1 MFRTNLKITTM
12 KKYIPVLI
20 LSITIAILF
29 TYSKISDYINKPE
42 NTIALTDNIITI
54 KNNQTLPLSLKHN
67 NELKLVNGEGKFIL
81 DKKNDEQ
88 QTFSF
93 RNNDSKQV
101 FIKLTS
107 INNTANLRIN
117 QIISP
122 TNKSDGP
129 FDRDLVYHLSEKGLY
144 QIKIGENLMQG
155 DPFRGKY
162 TLKLQLK

>member
-1 MFRTNLKITTM
+1 MFIVSPKITTM

-29 TYSKISDYINKPE
+29 TYCKITNRADKQE
-42 NTIALTDNIITI
+42 NTIAVTDNISATQ
-54 KNNQTLPLSLKHN
+54 NNATLPLSLKN
-67 NELKLVNGEGKFIL
+67 NTELKLVNGKGEFLL
-81 DKKNDEQ
+81 DKNTKEQ
-88 QTFSF
+88 QTYSF
-93 RNNDSKQV
+93 RNDNSKEV
-101 FIKLTS
+101 FIEL
-107 INNTANLRIN
+107 IPANDTANLRIN

-129 FDRDLVYHLSEKGLY
+129 FGRDLVYNLSEKGVY

>member
-1 MFRTNLKITTM
+1 M

-29 TYSKISDYINKPE
+29 TYCKISDYINKTE

>member
-1 MFRTNLKITTM
+1 M

-42 NTIALTDNIITI
+42 NTIALADNITTI
-54 KNNQTLPLSLKHN
+54 KNNQTLPLSLKN
-67 NELKLVNGEGKFIL
+67 NTELKLVNGKGEYTVN
-81 DKKNDEQ
+81 KKTDGD

-93 RNNDSKQV
+93 NNDSSKIV
-101 FIKLTS
+101 VVEIIPENIS
-107 INNTANLRIN
+107 ANIRIN

>member
-1 MFRTNLKITTM
+1 M
-12 KKYIPVLI
+12 KKYRPIII
-20 LSITIAILF
+20 LSIAIG
-29 TYSKISDYINKPE
+29 
-42 NTIALTDNIITI
+42 AIIIYCMTS
-54 KNNQTLPLSLKHN
+54 NQTISIGETTQKVVKKDSSMQEIAFASPKIMN
-67 NELKLVNGEGKFIL
+67 NSELTLIHGKGEFEIEKTA
-81 DKKNDEQ
+81 KEQ

-107 INNTANLRIN
+107 INDTANLRIN